1 MEVSFDD
8 NFKVA
13 GGLFASI
20 QKGSRFRFDQAA
32 VNDGLWLPTGAEAT
46 IQARLL
52 MVKNLRQHFVERDY
66 DYKRFSVETQ
76 QAKDEKVSPPKP

>member
-1 MEVSFDD
+1 MSFDD

-13 GGLFASI
+13 GGLFANI
-20 QKGSRFRFDQAA
+20 QKGSHFRFDQEL

-46 IQARLL
+46 VQARIL

-76 QAKDEKVSPPKP
+76 QAKDAKVTPHMP